1 MSVRE
6 QLGQK
11 IKQEVT
17 IGFFPSATTEAGAY
31 NFLRSF
37 MPLSNHLSQGSG
49 VLTSLIP
56 ERDVKVYASRIMEQR
71 YPVIFVNAALAD
83 TALDAGYAPLVVG
96 EEILTPGFLVQE
108 SSKYKKIEDIK
119 GAKIAY
125 TRNAQ
130 TSFLAFA
137 DLAQQGIAQSA
148 NQSTDVGAAGRK
160 GALDLLNSGAADVAI
175 LRSAEA
181 QKIAQESNG
190 KLRFIGSSV
199 SAPSTGVW
207 VRKDVVG
214 TGLASALQASLL
226 TVSPDAT
233 GSAKLASDGFSAGF
247 GVRGKFVAADDET
260 KAMFASLFG
269 KAKTSYPDLFA
280 KPEFDAAQIQA
291 NLARP
296 AIEAIKNSSNDDPLS
311 IRKQLGQKIKQEVT
325 IGFFPSATTEAGA
338 YNFLRSFMPL
348 SNHLSQGSGVLTSLI
363 PERDVKVYASRIMEQ
378 RYPVIFVNAALADTA
393 LDAGYAP
400 LVVGEEI
407 LTPGFLVQESSKY
420 KKIEDI
426 KGAKIAYTRNAQTS
440 FLAFADLA
448 QQGIAQSANQSTD
461 VGAAGRK
468 GALDLLNSGA
478 ADVAILR
485 SAEAQKIA
493 QESNGKLRFIG
504 SSVSAPSTG
513 VWVRKDVVGTGLAS
527 ALQASLLTVS
537 PDATGSAKLASDG
550 FSAGFGV
557 RGKFVAA
564 DDETKAMF
572 ASLFG
577 KAKTSYPDLFAKP
590 EFDAKKASEN
600 LNRVAI
606 QPLGNTK

>member
-1 MSVRE
+1 MKKALLPALIAGIFTMNGAIAADRE
-6 QLGQK
+6 LLFGPAELASTAPTQK
-11 IKQEVT
+11 VIKRANVAAAAAPKVPAAAAPVVAKAEPKIVAKPVT
-17 IGFFPSATTEAGAY
+17 AAAPVVAKAEPKIVAEPVAAAAPVVAKAEPKIVAKPVAAAAPVVAKAEPVAVVAPVVAKVENFAPSALA
-31 NFLRSF
+31 SS
-37 MPLSNHLSQGSG
+37 MP
-49 VLTSLIP
+49 P
-56 ERDVKVYASRIMEQR
+56 M
-71 YPVIFVNAALAD
+71 
-83 TALDAGYAPLVVG
+83 
-96 EEILTPGFLVQE
+96 
-108 SSKYKKIEDIK
+108 
-119 GAKIAY
+119 AK
-125 TRNAQ
+125 
-130 TSFLAFA
+130 S
-137 DLAQQGIAQSA
+137 
-148 NQSTDVGAAGRK
+148 
-160 GALDLLNSGAADVAI
+160 
-175 LRSAEA
+175 E
-181 QKIAQESNG
+181 
-190 KLRFIGSSV
+190 GSSV
-199 SAPSTGVW
+199 SVGAGSNALS
-207 VRKDVVG
+207 VR
-214 TGLASALQASLL
+214 
-226 TVSPDAT
+226 
-233 GSAKLASDGFSAGF
+233 
-247 GVRGKFVAADDET
+247 E
-260 KAMFASLFG
+260 
-269 KAKTSYPDLFA
+269 
-280 KPEFDAAQIQA
+280 
-291 NLARP
+291 
-296 AIEAIKNSSNDDPLS
+296 
-311 IRKQLGQKIKQEVT
+311 QLGQKIKQEVT